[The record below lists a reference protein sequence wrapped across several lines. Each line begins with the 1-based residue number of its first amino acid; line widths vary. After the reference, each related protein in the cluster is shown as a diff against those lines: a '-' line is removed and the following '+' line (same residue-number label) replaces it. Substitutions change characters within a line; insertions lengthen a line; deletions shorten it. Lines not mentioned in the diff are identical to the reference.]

1 MFDGP
6 PAHARGTETARG
18 TMHIDAELFGAI
30 LYVALAAGLAVTMVV
45 LVRIVTRVLGTAVP
59 KRGKYETYECGVPLL
74 GSSRERFSVKFYLV
88 GLLFVLFD
96 IEIVFLLPYAVA
108 YKKLGVEGFWAV
120 MGFVGVLALGLLYIL
135 KRHALDDF
143 GF

>member
-1 MFDGP
+1 M
-6 PAHARGTETARG
+6 
-18 TMHIDAELFGAI
+18 DAELFGAI
-30 LYVALAAGLAVTMVV
+30 LYVAFTAGLAVGMVV
-45 LVRIVTRVLGTAVP
+45 VARVVTRLLGTAVP

-120 MGFVGVLALGLLYIL
+120 LVFVGVLGLGLLYIL
-135 KRHALDDF
+135 KRHALEWD
-143 GF
+143 